1 MKFCHN
7 CASHFHKT
15 KECTEPIISCGLIL
29 TKLPYFQKINPK
41 EYLKI
46 DDYNFKNLKNL
57 SKISL
62 YSNKIKF
69 LLVRRKH
76 SLNFIEFIR
85 GKYII
90 DKNNL
95 QNMFELMSPD
105 EIALIS
111 IYDFKILWE
120 KVWGD
125 RSWCKSFEKEY
136 QESEIKFN
144 SIKKDKTL
152 FKFLTND
159 IVPKYNSAEWGLPKG
174 RREHN
179 ESNINCGIREF
190 CEETSFTKEHINIIQ
205 KISPIDEIF
214 IGTNNK
220 NYKSI
225 YYLASLNK
233 KKYKF
238 DIKDNLETG
247 DIGFFT
253 LNEASNLIR
262 DYHKERINIL
272 EKTFLLLVN
281 LLENN
286 KIQKEINQNK

>member
-15 KECTEPIISCGLIL
+15 KDCNEPIISCGLIL
-29 TKLPYFQKINPK
+29 AKLPYFQKVIPK

-57 SKISL
+57 NKISD
-62 YSNKIKF
+62 YMNKIKF
-69 LLVRRKH
+69 LLIRRKH

-90 DKNNL
+90 DKDKL

-120 KVWGD
+120 NVWGD
-125 RSWCKSFEKEY
+125 KSWCKSFEKEL
-136 QESEIKFN
+136 QESEEKFN
-144 SIKKDKTL
+144 LIKKDKKL
-152 FKFLTND
+152 FKFLTQQ
-159 IVPKYNSAEWGLPKG
+159 IIPKYNSPEWGLPKG

-179 ESNINCGIREF
+179 ESNLDCGIREF
-190 CEETSFTKEHINIIQ
+190 CEETSLTKEHINIIQ

-214 IGTNNK
+214 TGTNNK
-220 NYKSI
+220 NYKTI
-225 YYLASLNK
+225 FYLATLNK
-233 KKYKF
+233 KKYKLN
-238 DIKDNLETG
+238 IENNSETG

-253 LNEASNLIR
+253 LNQAMDLIR

-272 EKTFLLLVN
+272 EKTFLLLIN
-281 LLENN
+281 LMENN
-286 KIQKEINQNK
+286 KNNSIDRKA